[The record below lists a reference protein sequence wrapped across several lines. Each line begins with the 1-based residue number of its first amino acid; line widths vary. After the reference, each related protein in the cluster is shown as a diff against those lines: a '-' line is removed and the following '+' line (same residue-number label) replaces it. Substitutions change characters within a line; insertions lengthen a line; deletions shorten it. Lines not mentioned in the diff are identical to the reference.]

1 MLNPL
6 PFQNMALGTTDRN
19 DLMYD
24 MAPILKAPDAESIY
38 ILGCLERRVTIYS
51 QQVRAIELA
60 RSLLESGAVRLNGR
74 VAIVGAGIAGLTLAA
89 TLAMAAPALRIVL
102 FERESDVLHLQAR
115 SRDRFV
121 HPHIFD
127 WPSTEAAQSSA
138 GLPLMDW
145 AAGDAQA
152 VAESLR
158 KQFDS
163 LAGHGNVELRTKA
176 MVDGLHAV
184 GPDLQLSVSGA
195 RTSDEF
201 DAVVLSIGFG
211 YERRATPRNP
221 SYWAPSPLTAAF
233 LPRNPDDL
241 IFVSG
246 NGDGG
251 LADFTLAAFDGV
263 PHQML
268 LQTVLDH
275 EDTAVALRL
284 LAELDERAWADPA
297 FDLFNAYSNELVP
310 ELRPNLLRD
319 MRDKLRPKCRVIFHC
334 EHAQLF
340 RRETALINR
349 FVAFLAI
356 QTDRVYR
363 RNAIEIICGVA
374 LHSIADDSDEIQFVD
389 GRRIRPTLRLL
400 RFGPDNQAVR
410 APFTDVFLRY
420 SARTGT
426 ADAHRP
432 TDPLLSDATRL
443 WVEQA
448 LLNAGVSGANDALCN
463 ESAKL
468 LPFVSAKLPPE
479 HRPVC
484 RAASQI
490 NVVNGDIGAGAVVTQ
505 NYSG

>member
-1 MLNPL
+1 
-6 PFQNMALGTTDRN
+6 MALTTTALN
-19 DLMYD
+19 DPRHD
-24 MAPILKAPDAESIY
+24 VASASKVSDTEPIY

-60 RSLLESGAVRLNGR
+60 RSLLESGAVRPNGR

-115 SRDRFV
+115 ARDRFV

-127 WPSTEAAQSSA
+127 WPSAEAAQSRA
-138 GLPLMDW
+138 RLPLMDW
-145 AAGDAQA
+145 EAGDAQA

-158 KQFDS
+158 NQFDS
-163 LAGHGNVELRTKA
+163 LIRHGNVELRTNA
-176 MVDGLHAV
+176 TVDGLHAV
-184 GPDLQLSVSGA
+184 GPDLQLSVSGTRMA
-195 RTSDEF
+195 DEF

-233 LPRNPDDL
+233 LPRNPGDL

-251 LADFTLAAFDGV
+251 LADFTLAAFDGL

-275 EDTAVALRL
+275 DDTAIALRL
-284 LAELDERAWADPA
+284 LTELDERAWADPA
-297 FDLFNAYSNELVP
+297 FDLFNAYSNELVH

-334 EHAQLF
+334 EHTQLF

-356 QTDRVYR
+356 HTDRVYR
-363 RNAIEIICGVA
+363 RNAIETICGVA
-374 LHSIADDSDEIQFVD
+374 LHSIADDSDEVQLVD
-389 GRRIRPTLRLL
+389 GRQVRPTLRLL

-426 ADAHRP
+426 ADTRRP

-443 WVEQA
+443 WAEQA
-448 LLNAGVSGANDALCN
+448 LLNAGVSGANDAPRD
-463 ESAKL
+463 ESAKGA
-468 LPFVSAKLPPE
+468 PFVSAKLTSE
-479 HRPVC
+479 HRSIG